1 MTSSSTTTIDVT
13 CVGRIEEFQKQG
25 YQTVRDLSLSSNVD
39 IFLLQEHWLTPANL
53 CKFDEYFPQHL
64 CFGFSAMSSCVERG
78 ILHGRPFGGVMTLV
92 NKKLQKHAKI
102 VCAADRN
109 VLVSVGNLLVI
120 NVYMPCVG
128 SPNRAL
134 LYEDIL
140 YNLSALVRDY
150 PQHTIIVGG
159 DINTDLNISNPVS
172 DLCNRFID
180 ETRLYRCDK
189 LVNTGIK
196 LSTYFNDTLN
206 CESTIDY
213 FFYL

>member
-1 MTSSSTTTIDVT
+1 
-13 CVGRIEEFQKQG
+13 
-25 YQTVRDLSLSSNVD
+25 
-39 IFLLQEHWLTPANL
+39 
-53 CKFDEYFPQHL
+53 
-64 CFGFSAMSSCVERG
+64 
-78 ILHGRPFGGVMTLV
+78 
-92 NKKLQKHAKI
+92 
-102 VCAADRN
+102 
-109 VLVSVGNLLVI
+109 
-120 NVYMPCVG
+120 MPCVG

-134 LYEDIL
+134 LYEDVL
-140 YNLSALVRDY
+140 HNLSALVRDY

-213 FFYL
+213 FLISNKDAIVCFDVIDSDSNLSDHRPIVWCCNGVLLADMFVNMGEVLGQPQCRSKITRLRWDHADLSSYFNTTGELLQPVLDELCRLEDNNDTKPDSIEQFITV